1 MKTNLRMNP
10 GFTLLEAIVVLLIVG
25 IVGAAVAARMV
36 ISNPDLAAQ
45 TEVTKTHI
53 RYAQIQAMNSDMV
66 WGIHRT
72 GISYWLFKDSHKANK
87 VLLPGEDSDTV
98 DLSTK
103 DLTMAGFTD
112 LSFNSWGTPHTD
124 EGALEANK
132 LSAALNITISSAT
145 QSAQIVITPNTGF
158 IP

>member
-1 MKTNLRMNP
+1 MKLNLRMNH

-36 ISNPDLAAQ
+36 ISNPELNAQ

-66 WGIHRT
+66 WGIHCEGT
-72 GISYWLFKDSHKANK
+72 SYWLFKDSNKANK

-98 DLSTK
+98 DR
-103 DLTMAGFTD
+103 
-112 LSFNSWGTPHTD
+112 
-124 EGALEANK
+124 
-132 LSAALNITISSAT
+132 
-145 QSAQIVITPNTGF
+145 
-158 IP
+158 

>member
-1 MKTNLRMNP
+1 MKLKLRMNP
-10 GFTLLEAIVVLLIVG
+10 GFTLLEAIVVFLIVG

-66 WGIHRT
+66 WGIHCEGT
-72 GISYWLFKDSHKANK
+72 SYWLFKDSNKANK

-98 DLSTK
+98 DLSAK

-124 EGALEANK
+124 EGALDANK
-132 LSAALNITISSAT
+132 LSAVLNITISSGEENE
-145 QSAQIVITPNTGF
+145 QITITPNTGF

>member
-1 MKTNLRMNP
+1 MKLNLKMNP
-10 GFTLLEAIVVLLIVG
+10 GFTLLEAIVVIIIVG

-36 ISNPDLAAQ
+36 ISNPELAAQ
-45 TEVTKTHI
+45 TEVAKTHI

-66 WGIHRT
+66 WGIHCEGT
-72 GISYWLFKDSHKANK
+72 SYWLFKDGNKANK

-98 DLSTK
+98 ALSVNG
-103 DLTMAGFTD
+103 LTVSGFTD
-112 LSFNSWGTPHTD
+112 LSFNTWGKPHTD

-132 LSAALNITISSAT
+132 LSAVLNITISSGEEIE
-145 QSAQIVITPNTGF
+145 QITVTPNTGF